1 MLLVGDISLVLVY
14 WILSWVPGSSHGGL
28 RSSMARQ
35 RRFVLAVLAGGVLGL
50 DNLRGHRCLHLQWV
64 AARAWQPSG
73 ERVVEV
79 WLPAGV
85 LVLFNPDRIL
95 KKVPM
100 SVHATIGSLL
110 SRLERHGS
118 SLLLGVS
125 GDGRGL
131 EGLGRR
137 DLLRRRGLLRR

>member
-1 MLLVGDISLVLVY
+1 
-14 WILSWVPGSSHGGL
+14 
-28 RSSMARQ
+28 MARQ

-50 DNLRGHRCLHLQWV
+50 DNLRGHRCLYLQWV

-85 LVLFNPDRIL
+85 LVLFNLDRIL

>member
-28 RSSMARQ
+28 GSSMAEQ

-79 WLPAGV
+79 RLPAGV
-85 LVLFNPDRIL
+85 LVLFNLDRIL
-95 KKVPM
+95 KKVSM
-100 SVHATIGSLL
+100 SVHATVESLL
-110 SRLERHGS
+110 SGLVRRGS

-125 GDGRGL
+125 GDACGL
-131 EGLGRR
+131 EGLGWR
-137 DLLRRRGLLRR
+137 DLLRR